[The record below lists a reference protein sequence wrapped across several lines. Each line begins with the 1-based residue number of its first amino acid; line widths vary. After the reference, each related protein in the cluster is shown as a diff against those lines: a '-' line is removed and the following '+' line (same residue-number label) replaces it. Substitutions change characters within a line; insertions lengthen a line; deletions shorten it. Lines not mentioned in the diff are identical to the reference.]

1 VWGLE
6 GGSVADTMDQILFLI
21 DVDQVLPVEGDA
33 IQEEIQVRIL
43 DTALLIL
50 AYFHANYE

>member
-1 VWGLE
+1 
-6 GGSVADTMDQILFLI
+6 MDQILFLI

-43 DTALLIL
+43 LSSLCMCIH
-50 AYFHANYE
+50 AYFHAKYE